1 MPALDFPVA
10 PTPGQLYP
18 NPAISGVTQYIYDN
32 TVGVWNAV
40 ANFVRLNNQLA
51 YNGYIWPN
59 TDGAPG
65 QQLETDGVGNLYWDN
80 ASDPTFFAL
89 SLQGTF
95 DGVQTSFTLID
106 PLTTNAYTPVPTS
119 NLEVFLGGVAQDPIT
134 AYTVVGNVIN
144 FTQAPLLGTSFF
156 AFTVIQQP

>member
-1 MPALDFPVA
+1 MPALNFPYP

-18 NPAISGVTQYIYDN
+18 TPATSGVTQYIWDA
-32 TVGVWNAV
+32 TAGVWNAV
-40 ANFVRLNNQLA
+40 ATFVKLNNQSA

-65 QQLETDGVGNLYWDN
+65 QQLETDGAGNLYWDN
-80 ASDPTFFAL
+80 ASDPSFFAL
-89 SLQGTF
+89 SIQGTF
-95 DGVQTSFTLID
+95 DGVQTAFTLID
-106 PLTTNAYTPVPTS
+106 PLTTNVYTPNPSS

-144 FTQAPLLGTSFF
+144 FTQAPLAGTGFF
-156 AFTVIQQP
+156 AFTTVQL